1 VYESGD
7 GRWRVKRTDD
17 RRWIVVEVVDGE
29 ERQIGERARS
39 FTAARQALAA
49 WLTRESSRRAPR
61 T

>member
-17 RRWIVVEVVDGE
+17 RAWIVVEVVDGE
-29 ERQIGERARS
+29 ERQIGDRARS
-39 FTAARQALAA
+39 FTSARQALAA
-49 WLTRESSRRAPR
+49 RLTREGSRRAQR